1 MSSPARVSYVRKHKI
16 RLSIICSLVVIVL
29 LILFWP
35 ITVYKTNYS
44 TNIPPAMSNRS
55 NPLYSIADSAIAT
68 NSTGDVSFSVQ
79 NFNYTSS
86 DGTTK
91 VSASSASI
99 QITMTPIA
107 QNDTKLD
114 LNIQLSGLSIVSPS
128 FTGKIGSADLSGFVL
143 VNPATN
149 QLVVSLV
156 GTTSIAAII
165 QGIVGA

>member
-1 MSSPARVSYVRKHKI
+1 MTESG
-16 RLSIICSLVVIVL
+16 
-29 LILFWP
+29 
-35 ITVYKTNYS
+35 
-44 TNIPPAMSNRS
+44 

-68 NSTGDVSFSVQ
+68 NATGDVSFSVQ
-79 NFNYTSS
+79 NFNYSSS

-91 VSASSASI
+91 VSASSASM
-99 QITMTPIA
+99 QITMTPA
-107 QNDTKLD
+107 AKNMTRVNLS
-114 LNIQLSGLSIVSPS
+114 IQLSGVNIVSPS

-165 QGIVGA
+165 QATLGY